1 MTKETNAAKAQEA
14 APQEQEVNTGLAVA
28 TDVVEGEAIEH
39 FDSAQISDG
48 ESLSAM
54 LAASRSLN
62 AAKPVLTL
70 TNVYKE
76 FDKIGE
82 TFRGV
87 YYGISNITVKDQA
100 TQELVERPAVRLINE
115 GTVYL
120 NAGVNLV
127 NQFRRNNLPVGT
139 AVQIEYI
146 EKQGNVKV
154 YSLAILG

>member
-1 MTKETNAAKAQEA
+1 MTKETNAAKAQES
-14 APQEQEVNTGLAVA
+14 APQEQEVNMALPEVI
-28 TDVVEGEAIEH
+28 VEGQEADH
-39 FDSAQISDG
+39 FLSAQVEDADSLDAI
-48 ESLSAM
+48 LSA
-54 LAASRSLN
+54 SRTLN

-76 FDKIGE
+76 FNKIGD

-87 YYGISNITVKDQA
+87 YYGIQNITVKDQA
-100 TQELVERPAVRLINE
+100 NGELVERPAVRLIND

-127 NQFRRNNLPVGT
+127 NQFRRNNMRVGT
-139 AVQIEYI
+139 AVEIEYI
-146 EKQGNVKV
+146 EKQGNVNV

>member
-14 APQEQEVNTGLAVA
+14 APQEQEVNTNLPAEVI
-28 TDVVEGEAIEH
+28 VEGQEADH
-39 FDSAQISDG
+39 FISAQVDDG
-48 ESLSAM
+48 ESLDAI
-54 LAASRSLN
+54 LAASRSLT

-76 FDKIGE
+76 FEKIGE

-100 TQELVERPAVRLINE
+100 SGELVERPAVRLIND

-127 NQFRRNNLPVGT
+127 NQFRRNNLKVGT
-139 AVQIEYI
+139 AVEIEYI